1 MRETHSAPESTV
13 GSAISP
19 FPYPRSA
26 QDRSTIEPSI
36 TSVSLHTDFT
46 SPLPALQTRGAD
58 EACDALEPL
67 AEEDVEP
74 GSFDLVIPATNLTVY
89 NLERRSELLFS
100 VDHLRIIFGDP
111 VFLQRFLNFIS
122 VYRPQSIP
130 LLRYYLE
137 ALKAIRALEWI
148 NSMISGTL
156 RLDGY
161 DFASKLEPTTN
172 KSLLQKAEEAC
183 ERLARDELPAYI
195 THVWTEFVETSMRRR
210 ITGTLPAHLHDMSDG
225 LAEVFCITDPS
236 RPDNPIVFTSEGEL
250 LSSCRPHVDIY

>member
-1 MRETHSAPESTV
+1 M
-13 GSAISP
+13 SP
-19 FPYPRSA
+19 SPYPRSA
-26 QDRSTIEPSI
+26 HDRSTIEPSI

-111 VFLQRFLNFIS
+111 VFLQRFLNFITI
-122 VYRPQSIP
+122 YRPHSVP

-148 NSMISGTL
+148 NSIISGTL
-156 RLDGY
+156 RIDGY
-161 DFASKLEPTTN
+161 DFASKGPLEPTTN
-172 KSLLQKAEEAC
+172 KSLLQKAEAAC
-183 ERLARDELPAYI
+183 ERLARDELPAYV

-236 RPDNPIVFTSEGEL
+236 RPDNPIVFTSEGESL
-250 LSSCRPHVDIY
+250 NPNAPTATCADERRQNSIA